1 MGPTTRIRLGIG
13 EYTEKIINGL
23 IWVNWSWSFGTWFQ
37 NKPCPFESLAEPDI
51 LCHWVYIG
59 YPCRSNGR
67 PWAQIVW
74 LWSLGVWFGVELNLE
89 TRITKSLVSLLD
101 SNFVLTPE
109 SRVSFDWNLQSSP
122 TYTPTFVPLMLFDF
136 LVSEVVAVLSGKCFT
151 TRCWWPHLHT
161 KQLARCLI
169 SRNLFTLVMP
179 PYDDYDMDENG
190 SFYRAQQNMTP
201 SARKSLWVQPSEGC
215 PTLALVIN
223 TTCSDTIVY
232 KSLGPKY
239 FGSWLPTNYMW
250 WFANQMSWMTSY
262 VFDSWMMSVNGR
274 FKS

>member
-101 SNFVLTPE
+101 SNFVRTPE

-169 SRNLFTLVMP
+169 SHNLLHVGYATIRCLRYGWKWFILSSATKHDTERKEKFVGATFRRMSHACSCHKHNMQWHDCLQIFRPKILWKLVANKLYVVVCKPNVM
-179 PYDDYDMDENG
+179 DDIIC
-190 SFYRAQQNMTP
+190 
-201 SARKSLWVQPSEGC
+201 LW
-215 PTLALVIN
+215 
-223 TTCSDTIVY
+223 
-232 KSLGPKY
+232 
-239 FGSWLPTNYMW
+239 
-250 WFANQMSWMTSY
+250 
-262 VFDSWMMSVNGR
+262 
-274 FKS
+274 